1 MTDKNNIYN
10 EEYLSGKS
18 LDFPELPHIEGLQ
31 ASSLSANLYNDIN
44 RDDLTLFTLPQNSI
58 FSAVY
63 TKSQVCSECIK
74 WNNNQKSKN

>member
-44 RDDLTLFTLPQNSI
+44 K
-58 FSAVY
+58 V
-63 TKSQVCSECIK
+63 TKIGE
-74 WNNNQKSKN
+74 